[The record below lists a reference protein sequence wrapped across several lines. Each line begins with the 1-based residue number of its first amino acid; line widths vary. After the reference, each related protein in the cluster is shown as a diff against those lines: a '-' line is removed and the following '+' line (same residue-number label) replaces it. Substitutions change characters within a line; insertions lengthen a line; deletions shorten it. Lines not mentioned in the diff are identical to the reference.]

1 MINNPYYIA
10 DKMKRLKGSGCLVV
24 YADNRPWFI
33 SSEITEADFGYGIDF
48 LKSRLEKLGP
58 EKFAEELDV
67 DENELIHELLDA
79 LIEATPEEW
88 VEQVLDD
95 IYKSEKL

>member
-1 MINNPYYIA
+1 MINDPYYIA

-33 SSEITEADFGYGIDF
+33 SSEITEVDFGYGIDF

-67 DENELIHELLDA
+67 DENELIIELLDN
-79 LIEATPEEW
+79 IEEPQPYIW
-88 VEQVLDD
+88 VDEVLDD

>member
-1 MINNPYYIA
+1 MINDPYYIA
-10 DKMKRLKGSGCLVV
+10 DKMKRLKGSGCLVA

-33 SSEITEADFGYGIDF
+33 SSEITEADFDNGVEF

-67 DENELIHELLDA
+67 DENELIVELLENTNEMPPDKWIDDI
-79 LIEATPEEW
+79 LN
-88 VEQVLDD
+88 D